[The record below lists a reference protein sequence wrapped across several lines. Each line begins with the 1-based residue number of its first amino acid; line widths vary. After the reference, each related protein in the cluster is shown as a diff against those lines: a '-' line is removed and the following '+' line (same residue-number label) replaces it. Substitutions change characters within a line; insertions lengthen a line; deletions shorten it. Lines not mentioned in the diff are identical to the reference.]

1 MGKNAIVG
9 QSGGPTS
16 VINASLAGVFE
27 SCKSRGADIV
37 YGMCNGVAGLLEE
50 RVVDLSTLLT
60 DDLDIELLKRTP
72 SSFLGSCRYKLPDWH
87 TDETVYKKLFAI
99 LEKLNIGY
107 FFYIGGNDSMDTIG
121 KLAEYGECIQ
131 SDIRFMGVPKTIDN
145 DLMVT
150 DHTPGYGSAAKYI
163 GVVMKEIIR
172 DATVYG
178 TKYVTVVEIMG
189 RNAGWLTAAAA
200 LAKSDD
206 CEGVDMICL
215 PEVPFNVEHFIEK
228 VRVMQEK
235 KPSIVIAV
243 SEGVKLEDGRYVCEL
258 ADDVHAVDAF
268 GHKALTGTARYL
280 ANVVA
285 RNLDTKTRC
294 IELSTL
300 QRCAGHLTSRTDTT
314 IVNIGGIE
322 RRYKADI
329 SVLFGELGI
338 TYRWEDRTVAEQYSR
353 LDINDGDFTTACSE
367 IDASKLDKSIGVYTA
382 SGYDDYTGTEYTRPV
397 NVYSVRGISEDR
409 IVAAELDS
417 KYYIYKN
424 NTYNPPEN
432 LGQLFDE
439 ANLWENL
446 KLDYFYDTKDYIEN
460 GSYSLNGSGY
470 ILEVLSEC
478 KDAGYAGNDS
488 QTFDYKNR
496 IDFSI
501 TLDDLGVY
509 MRGLQI
515 NSEGY
520 LLTNIFDYGYIYN
533 IGVEA
538 AKKIIAYAE
547 KNGTPAAPKP
557 YCYYLSGIVTEL
569 TEDYLI
575 IDDSIKCADASDG
588 ILFKI
593 PLDDI
598 HASRGVKYRDINIG
612 DIAVVRFRGS
622 IDTHADN
629 TVTGI
634 IEIDKGE
641 LYNGNILVD
650 E

>member
-27 SCKSRGADIV
+27 SCKNRGADVV

-72 SSFLGSCRYKLPDWH
+72 SSFLGSCRYKLPDWRD
-87 TDETVYKKLFAI
+87 DEAVYKKLFAI

-121 KLAEYGECIQ
+121 KLA
-131 SDIRFMGVPKTIDN
+131 
-145 DLMVT
+145 
-150 DHTPGYGSAAKYI
+150 
-163 GVVMKEIIR
+163 IR

-215 PEVPFNVEHFIEK
+215 PEVPFNVERFVEK

-300 QRCAGHLTSRTDTT
+300 QRCAGHLTSRTDITEAYQVGGAAVKAAFEGVTGQMVALKRISNSPYQCTT
-314 IVNIGGIE
+314 
-322 RRYKADI
+322 
-329 SVLFGELGI
+329 ELH
-338 TYRWEDRTVAEQYSR
+338 
-353 LDINDGDFTTACSE
+353 
-367 IDASKLDKSIGVYTA
+367 
-382 SGYDDYTGTEYTRPV
+382 P
-397 NVYSVRGISEDR
+397 ISE
-409 IVAAELDS
+409 VANLEKKVPLSWMNENHTQMTEDFLAYARPLIQAELTPL
-417 KYYIYKN
+417 YI
-424 NTYNPPEN
+424 
-432 LGQLFDE
+432 
-439 ANLWENL
+439 
-446 KLDYFYDTKDYIEN
+446 
-460 GSYSLNGSGY
+460 
-470 ILEVLSEC
+470 
-478 KDAGYAGNDS
+478 AGLPHH
-488 QTFDYKNR
+488 
-496 IDFSI
+496 I
-501 TLDDLGVY
+501 Y
-509 MRGLQI
+509 M
-515 NSEGY
+515 
-520 LLTNIFDYGYIYN
+520 
-533 IGVEA
+533 
-538 AKKIIAYAE
+538 
-547 KNGTPAAPKP
+547 KP
-557 YCYYLSGIVTEL
+557 Q
-569 TEDYLI
+569 
-575 IDDSIKCADASDG
+575 K
-588 ILFKI
+588 
-593 PLDDI
+593 
-598 HASRGVKYRDINIG
+598 
-612 DIAVVRFRGS
+612 
-622 IDTHADN
+622 
-629 TVTGI
+629 
-634 IEIDKGE
+634 
-641 LYNGNILVD
+641 
-650 E
+650 